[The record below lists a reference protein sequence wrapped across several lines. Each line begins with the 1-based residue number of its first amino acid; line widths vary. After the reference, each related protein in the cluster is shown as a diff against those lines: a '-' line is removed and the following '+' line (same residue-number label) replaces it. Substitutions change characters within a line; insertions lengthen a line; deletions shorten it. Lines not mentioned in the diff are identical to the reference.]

1 MVTVIMNIKNNKE
14 KESIEIL
21 KITDIQE
28 YQKLYNH
35 AWKNHKGRILI
46 ENYRWNKTF
55 FHWRNKSREIN
66 D

>member
-1 MVTVIMNIKNNKE
+1 MNIKNNKE

-35 AWKNHKGRILI
+35 A
-46 ENYRWNKTF
+46 
-55 FHWRNKSREIN
+55 
-66 D
+66 